1 LKLLFV
7 GDIFGHA
14 GRMIVANHLRD
25 IRETQS
31 IDVVIANIEN
41 SAAGFGITPNVADEL
56 FGYGIDVMTSG
67 NHIWDKRD
75 IYGYFSRTDRLL
87 RPANYP
93 EGAPGAGVFVH
104 QTASGA
110 SCAAINLQGRVY
122 MPHVDCPFRKAD
134 QILASL
140 PANVKVRFVDFHA
153 EVTSEKV
160 ALGWYLDGRVS
171 AVVGTHTHIPTADT
185 RILPGGTA
193 YQTDC
198 GMTGPY
204 DSVIGVE
211 KEPVLQKFLTAM
223 PIRMEP
229 AKGKVELHSVIIE
242 VDDSTGK
249 AINIR
254 RHTISGD

>member
-1 LKLLFV
+1 
-7 GDIFGHA
+7 
-14 GRMIVANHLRD
+14 
-25 IRETQS
+25 
-31 IDVVIANIEN
+31 
-41 SAAGFGITPNVADEL
+41 
-56 FGYGIDVMTSG
+56 MTSG

-75 IYGYFSRTDRLL
+75 IYSYFSRTDRLL

-93 EGAPGAGVFVH
+93 EGVPGAGVCVH
-104 QTASGA
+104 QTATGA
-110 SCAAINLQGRVY
+110 SCAVINLQGRVY

-140 PANVKVRFVDFHA
+140 PANVKVRFIDFHA

-171 AVVGTHTHIPTADT
+171 AIVGTHTHIPTADT

-211 KEPVLQKFLTAM
+211 KDPVLQKFLTAM
-223 PIRMEP
+223 PVRMEP
-229 AKGKVELHSVIIE
+229 AKGQVELHSVVIE

-249 AINIR
+249 ALSIR
-254 RHTISGD
+254 RHTICGD